1 MSPYKAI
8 KLQLLFFALSM
19 FLLMLQLLP
28 ISGGTSALSAP
39 DTILALALCW
49 AVRAPFAMGTG
60 VVMVVM
66 LTCDIV
72 LQKPLGLAS
81 LSILIAIQWLRY
93 HSENIRDMAFVLE
106 WLTIGAAYLLI
117 YGAQLVILK
126 LIAPEHADVR
136 VFVVQAIGGV
146 LFYPIAVSASFLLF
160 GIRRTWTTEET
171 RERISS

>member
-1 MSPYKAI
+1 MSPYKTL

-28 ISGGTSALSAP
+28 NSSATSTLSAP

-49 AVRAPFAMGTG
+49 AVRAPFTMSTG
-60 VVMVVM
+60 VVMIVM
-66 LTCDIV
+66 LACDIV

-93 HSENIRDMAFVLE
+93 HSENIRDMAFVFE
-106 WLTIGAAYLLI
+106 WLTVTAAYAVI
-117 YGAQLVILK
+117 YGAQLIILK
-126 LIAPEHADVR
+126 LIAPEHADIR
-136 VFVVQAIGGV
+136 VFIVQAVGGV

-160 GIRRTWTTEET
+160 GIRRTWTTDEP